1 MRWEREKHPIM
12 TPLIQLRIRIYITY
26 MFLQGKERSDVTA
39 LVAGRREEKA
49 AMVLGSKDSLKQI
62 HSLVLL

>member
-1 MRWEREKHPIM
+1 M